1 MRPDQHR
8 PRTLTEADPIP
19 ADVVV
24 RLADSAIDHYEQLTR
39 HGRPAG
45 EVLWPPVEDSA
56 AAGCAARIAA
66 AEFEA
71 TAASRDWAVPR
82 ERVQQLAADAI
93 GLFVEG
99 YVYDYDRDQARAASV
114 WECLAG
120 EVARAEVPTPERHA
134 EALAESAL
142 GEPRWA
148 EFAKRVERAE
158 WARGRG
164 ER

>member
-1 MRPDQHR
+1 M
-8 PRTLTEADPIP
+8 LAEVEPIP
-19 ADVVV
+19 ADLVV

-45 EVLWPPVEDSA
+45 EALWPPVDDSA
-56 AAGCAARIAA
+56 ATRRAAQIAA

-71 TAASRDWAVPR
+71 SAASRDWTVPR

-99 YVYDYDRDQARAASV
+99 YVYDYDRGQARAASV
-114 WECLAG
+114 WECLEG
-120 EVARAEVPTPERHA
+120 EAVRAEVPPPERHA

-148 EFAKRVERAE
+148 EFANWVERAE
-158 WARGRG
+158 RARGRG